1 MTSRSMKR
9 VKSLVAN
16 NSSVLLRALVLR
28 CLNHN
33 PFIKMNYQNGKRRG
47 KKKRDYRLS
56 MISSISANSTLVQD
70 SADRQMDTHLRS
82 ILNGAT

>member
-1 MTSRSMKR
+1 ME
-9 VKSLVAN
+9 
-16 NSSVLLRALVLR
+16 
-28 CLNHN
+28 
-33 PFIKMNYQNGKRRG
+33 NGG
-47 KKKRDYRLS
+47 EKKRDYRLS